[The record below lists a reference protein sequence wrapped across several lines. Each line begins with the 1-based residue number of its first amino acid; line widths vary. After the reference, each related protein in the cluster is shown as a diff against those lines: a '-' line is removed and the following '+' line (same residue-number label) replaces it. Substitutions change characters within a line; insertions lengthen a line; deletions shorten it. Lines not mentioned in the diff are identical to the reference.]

1 MFCALDS
8 ALEEALSEEKA
19 SKATNFY
26 QFQVAID
33 VSVFKLLSR
42 PSIKLVQY
50 S

>member
-19 SKATNFY
+19 WSKASNLY

-33 VSVFKLLSR
+33 VSVLKFVSR
-42 PSIKLVQY
+42 PA
-50 S
+50 